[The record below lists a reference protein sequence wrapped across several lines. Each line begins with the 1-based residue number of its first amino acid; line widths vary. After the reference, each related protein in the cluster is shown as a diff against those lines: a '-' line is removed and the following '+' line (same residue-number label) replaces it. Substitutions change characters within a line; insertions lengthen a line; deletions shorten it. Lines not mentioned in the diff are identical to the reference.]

1 MTFVAWDCA
10 AGDAPSVVLP
20 VTATLPIAPPDDS
33 IDTNRIVVMGN
44 GTVSALGPGPI
55 DPDTGLA
62 WEITKQITW
71 EPTSATQPIF
81 LQHNPPYLNLL
92 GAAPRTI
99 TTKLIG
105 SYHCDV
111 NGYWTEERITDTT
124 QASGGG
130 SGGGP
135 QGPPGPGY
143 KATSTTS
150 LVVGTGTKTF
160 TTQSGLAYAAGARVR
175 ASSNG
180 TPTSWMEGLVTAYS
194 GTNLTFNVDLV
205 SGSGTLAD
213 WNLNLAGVQGAQGV
227 PGATGATGPQG
238 PQGNPGAT
246 GAQGP
251 QGIQGNPGA
260 TGPAGPTGPLGAMG
274 PEGPGYEASST
285 DTFPIATGPLV
296 VQTQAGLAYTPG
308 ARVRL
313 AYQSDPS
320 QWVEGPCTAYSGT
333 SLSVNVDLTSALIS
347 PYNVPVLP
355 NYLGGLTLSNDA
367 TTPNTVLDIAIGGAS
382 SDDNSAL
389 MVLAATGFTK
399 NCNAAWSVGSGNGA
413 LATGTSLAA
422 STWYHVFLIERIDT
436 LVVDVLISTSA
447 TAPTLPTSYTK
458 KRRIGSIKTDSSSHI
473 LGFTQLGDRFYWQP
487 QTGWNEY
494 SAATLAAATPTTLTL
509 KLVPSGYS
517 VVGIFNVA
525 ATVPGTVVSIAAMAD
540 VATAIGP
547 TFGYTPSPGGYAQVF
562 AHTNLSAQVIAQS
575 SLALSGNFFFSSCG
589 WFDNRGK

>member
-1 MTFVAWDCA
+1 MTFVPWDCA

-33 IDTNRIVVMGN
+33 TDTNRIVVMGN

-99 TTKLIG
+99 TAKLIG

-150 LVVGTGTKTF
+150 VVVGTGTKTF

-227 PGATGATGPQG
+227 AGPVGATGPQGSQGPQGVPGPTGSTGPQG

-246 GAQGP
+246 GSPGP
-251 QGIQGNPGA
+251 AGPGYTATSGTSVPVTNGAKTFVTQAGLAYTVGARARAASDGAPTNWMEGQVTAYSGTSLTVNVDLTNGSGTFADWNINLAGVYGATGAPGA
-260 TGPAGPTGPLGAMG
+260 TGPAGPAGPAGPLGAMG
-274 PEGPGYEASST
+274 PEGPGYEATST

-296 VQTQAGLAYTPG
+296 VQTQVGLAYTPG

-333 SLSVNVDLTSALIS
+333 SLSVNVDLTS
-347 PYNVPVLP
+347 
-355 NYLGGLTLSNDA
+355 T
-367 TTPNTVLDIAIGGAS
+367 
-382 SDDNSAL
+382 
-389 MVLAATGFTK
+389 
-399 NCNAAWSVGSGNGA
+399 
-413 LATGTSLAA
+413 
-422 STWYHVFLIERIDT
+422 
-436 LVVDVLISTSA
+436 
-447 TAPTLPTSYTK
+447 
-458 KRRIGSIKTDSSSHI
+458 
-473 LGFTQLGDRFYWQP
+473 
-487 QTGWNEY
+487 
-494 SAATLAAATPTTLTL
+494 
-509 KLVPSGYS
+509 
-517 VVGIFNVA
+517 
-525 ATVPGTVVSIAAMAD
+525 
-540 VATAIGP
+540 
-547 TFGYTPSPGGYAQVF
+547 
-562 AHTNLSAQVIAQS
+562 
-575 SLALSGNFFFSSCG
+575 
-589 WFDNRGK
+589 